1 MNCFLFFCMACSEP
15 QTTPS
20 PSEPSS
26 TTVQNPSNG
35 QTPPILQEEGQNL
48 DHGQKH
54 PPIPS
59 DNPIWEWDAKGFV
72 PDFGWYGEHSWA
84 DVRMRV
90 MGHIATAGR
99 DHARMAAQNND
110 LGEAALRYHRLT
122 ELLGSIPIPS
132 SGHAHDLAMELKRA
146 AKRDY
151 QITMSLSKGVAPE
164 ENDTTGLDNI
174 RIRYYGVA
182 LDPSPEKAL
191 ALQKELIPYLATDPS
206 LNISDFSDFTERHSL
221 RVRLFEAYSEALD
234 PIGLSER
241 WGYWTDTERTRQA
254 LCIGWALGKLGGNDW
269 DEKLSEFQKRP
280 LSEPEFNK
288 YNSIY
293 WPSLIAENLTS
304 EDMHPNFDFEEF
316 AWLPTGDSLIDV
328 TGQPGPKAIGELM
341 ILGVNDQEYQQW
353 LNPHLMAM
361 KNSIEKNQPL
371 LIELKRLMDALNE
384 QYNHGSLFYNT
395 KQIRNAAV
403 RQLARQGQFEEA
415 YAAHQLNFPLHHQDW
430 ACPNRD
436 GLLKALGGRLLA
448 EANHKDADTELLSSI
463 ESSLTFL
470 EKVSLAEKGQI
481 NGPKPP
487 RLNVPIQGRNQRN
500 NHNQRQPSPKR

>member
-1 MNCFLFFCMACSEP
+1 MSFFLFYCLSCSEP

-26 TTVQNPSNG
+26 IEVHTSNDD
-35 QTPPILQEEGQNL
+35 QTHPLVHQENQNL

-99 DHARMAAQNND
+99 DHARMAAQDNN
-110 LGEAALRYHRLT
+110 LEEAALRYLRLT
-122 ELLGSIPIPS
+122 ELLGAIPIPS
-132 SGHAHDLAMELKRA
+132 SGHAHDLAIELKRA
-146 AKRDY
+146 AERDY
-151 QITMSLSKGVAPE
+151 QITMSLSNGVAPE
-164 ENDTTGLDNI
+164 ANETTGLDNL
-174 RIRYYGVA
+174 RIRYYAVA
-182 LDPSPEKAL
+182 LDPSPEKAQ
-191 ALQKELIPYLATDPS
+191 ALQDELMPYLVTDPS
-206 LNISDFSDFTERHSL
+206 LNISGFSDFTERHTL

-241 WGYWTDTERTRQA
+241 WGYWTDTERIRQA

-269 DEKLSEFQKRP
+269 EEKLSEFQKTP
-280 LSEPEFNK
+280 LSEPEFNQH
-288 YNSIY
+288 NAIY
-293 WPSLIAENLTS
+293 WPSLMAETLTS
-304 EDMHPNFDFEEF
+304 EDMQPTFDFEEF

-341 ILGVNDQEYQQW
+341 ILGVNDQEYQHW
-353 LNPHLMAM
+353 LTPHLMTM
-361 KNSIEKNQPL
+361 KTSADNNQPL
-371 LIELKRLMDALNE
+371 IIEVKRLVDALNE
-384 QYNHGSLFYNT
+384 QYNHGSLFYNL
-395 KQIRNAAV
+395 KQIRNASV
-403 RQLARQGQFEEA
+403 RQLARKGHFEEA

-448 EANHKDADTELLSSI
+448 EANHKDADAELLSSI

-470 EKVSLAEKGQI
+470 EKVTLAEKGQI

-487 RLNVPIQGRNQRN
+487 RLNVPRQGHNPNQRP
-500 NHNQRQPSPKR
+500 PSPKH